1 MQASRFVTF
10 WDIEREKTRRIYV
23 LFGLLILFYF
33 VPIYVCWFFIKL
45 IIHTRQTMYTPD
57 AQFSFLGWDTIAV
70 MLVAA
75 GVSAIHWYY
84 SNKKVVSKTLQLL
97 GARQPDRTDRYHTV
111 FGNVVNEICAAA
123 GGIRVEPYIIPTGA
137 MNAFALADLYDRK
150 VVGITEGLLSRADR
164 DELQAVV
171 AHEIAHI
178 VSNDC
183 VETTVSCALFDMYS
197 EALTQFNQVALRT
210 RPLPDA
216 LSGDGPQVNI
226 TTGAVAS
233 VPVLLLLFI
242 TDTFGQFLKMFV
254 SREREYRA
262 DASAVRLMRQP
273 MSLARV
279 LYKIGTHW
287 RGAGA
292 DGEHLA
298 PIFIMNPRYSKLDEH
313 EDIWAAFFSTHPP
326 LINRLNMILQLA
338 HTDLNTLRQHMYADE
353 GLKHEAEAPT
363 PEAHFFLE
371 REGTWQGPY
380 TLMQI
385 QSCAWLEKHTRVR
398 SAGTEHRVVAQDIPT
413 LREFFKKQSLP
424 VFRMRRLCP
433 DCREWL
439 VPQEY
444 EGLYVWQCAYCRG
457 MLVEGEKLPR
467 IFVRREKGFSE
478 RIIRLAELL
487 RENLQQKKKHMD
499 MRFAVTHPRQCPKC
513 GKLMMRKFYS
523 YAYHVEVDVCRH
535 CAVTW
540 FDAGELELLQC
551 LIELE
556 EKKSR

>member
-45 IIHTRQTMYTPD
+45 IIHMRQTMYTPD
-57 AQFSFLGWDTIAV
+57 AQFSLLGWDTIAV

-84 SNKKVVSKTLQLL
+84 SNKRVVSKTLQLL

-150 VVGITEGLLSRADR
+150 VVGITEGLLSRVDR

-210 RPLPDA
+210 RSLPDA

-313 EDIWAAFFSTHPP
+313 EDIWATFFSTHPP

-338 HTDLNTLRQHMYADE
+338 HTDLNTLRQHMNTDQ

-385 QSCAWLEKHTRVR
+385 QSCAWLERHTRVR
-398 SAGTEHRVVAQDIPT
+398 SAGTEHSVVAQDIPT

-444 EGLYVWQCAYCRG
+444 EGLYVWQCAYCSG

-478 RIIRLAELL
+478 RIVRLAELL
-487 RENLQQKKKHMD
+487 RENLQQKKKHVD

-540 FDAGELELLQC
+540 FDADELELLQC